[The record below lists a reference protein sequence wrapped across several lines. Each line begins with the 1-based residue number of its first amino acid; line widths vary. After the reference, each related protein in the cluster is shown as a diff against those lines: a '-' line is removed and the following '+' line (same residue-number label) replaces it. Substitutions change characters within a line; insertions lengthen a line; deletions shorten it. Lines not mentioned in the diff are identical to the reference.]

1 MAEVVALI
9 DDLFFQSKLIETAKH
24 AGVSLRIYSTAEA
37 LASELAAAQPQ
48 LVVIDLNAKSNPIEA
63 IGAAKSAAPGVAVV
77 AFLSHVQTELAEL
90 AREAGCTEVMP
101 RSKFTRDLATILS
114 HAKSQN

>member
-1 MAEVVALI
+1 MADVVALI

-24 AGVSLRIYSTAEA
+24 AGIGLRTCSTAEA

-63 IGAAKSAAPGVAVV
+63 IGAAKSAAPGLSVV
-77 AFLSHVQTELAEL
+77 AFLSHVETELAKR

-114 HAKSQN
+114 RAKSQS